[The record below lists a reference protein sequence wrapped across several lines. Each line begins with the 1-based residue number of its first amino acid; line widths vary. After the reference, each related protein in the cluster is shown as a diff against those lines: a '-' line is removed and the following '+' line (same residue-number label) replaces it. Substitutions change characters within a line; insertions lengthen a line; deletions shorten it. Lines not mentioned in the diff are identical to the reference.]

1 MNHINTSVYKQA
13 KVLVN
18 VNCNS
23 QSGEKIFQDG
33 MVKSVGQFSHG
44 IQTYQKIEVCTFILQ
59 NLPSSPDTE
68 EDAQYEAMLL
78 QCIMKITS
86 SLNVSTNDKAVG
98 LPTLFPLSL
107 IVPLQVGKL
116 ETIFFVLF
124 IVY

>member
-1 MNHINTSVYKQA
+1 M
-13 KVLVN
+13 
-18 VNCNS
+18 NCNS

-116 ETIFFVLF
+116 ETKFLLF
-124 IVY
+124 YSLFTYVS